1 MNLVTSPLP
10 NLAVL
15 ASGSGSNFAAIAQAI
30 QAGHLHAQIQVLISN
45 HPEAGVRRRAQHLQ
59 IPEVVINHRD
69 FPTREDF
76 DQKILETLQQLQV
89 EWVILAGWMRR
100 LTAVLVD
107 AYPARI
113 LNIHPSLLPSFP
125 GMHAVEQAL
134 DFGVKITGCTVH
146 IVTLEVD
153 AGPILKQAAVPV
165 LEGDTPESLAARIQA
180 EEHRI
185 YPEAIAQC
193 LVQAAN
199 GMDLTEL
206 SP

>member
-1 MNLVTSPLP
+1 MNRVTSPLP
-10 NLAVL
+10 KLAVL

-30 QAGHLHAQIQVLISN
+30 QEGHLHAQIQILITN
-45 HPEAGVRRRAQHLQ
+45 NPEAGVRQRAQQLQ
-59 IPEVVINHRD
+59 IAEVVINHRD
-69 FPTREDF
+69 FSKREDF
-76 DQKILETLQQLQV
+76 DQKILETLERFQV

-100 LTAVLVD
+100 LTPVLVE
-107 AYPARI
+107 AYPGRI

-134 DFGVKITGCTVH
+134 DYGVKITGCTVH

-165 LEGDTPESLAARIQA
+165 LEGDTPESLAARIHR

-193 LVQAAN
+193 LVQATN
-199 GMDLTEL
+199 RVDPTPL

>member
-1 MNLVTSPLP
+1 MMRDLSLLP
-10 NLAVL
+10 HLAVL
-15 ASGSGSNFAAIAQAI
+15 ASGSGSNFEAIAQAI
-30 QAGHLHAQIQVLISN
+30 QQGDLQAQIQVLITN
-45 HPEAGVRRRAQHLQ
+45 HPQAGVRQRAQRLQ

-69 FPTREDF
+69 FQKREDF
-76 DQKILETLQQLQV
+76 DLEILTTLQKFQV

-100 LTAVLVD
+100 LTPVLVD
-107 AYPARI
+107 AYPGRI

-134 DFGVKITGCTVH
+134 DYGVKITGCTVH

-165 LEGDTPESLAARIQA
+165 LEGDTPERLADRIHR
-180 EEHRI
+180 EEHRL

-193 LVQAAN
+193 LAQ
-199 GMDLTEL
+199 GTKSRDPRPS